1 MTPFRWAN
9 CYADIGTGKHGLTI
23 RDYFAEVIVPSL
35 RRIEERIDTL
45 GRSEDAG
52 DVFAQRDME
61 DMLQE
66 TKLAFCLSLQ
76 SIWERQL
83 RTYLQG
89 CARELEPGADLNT
102 RIANA
107 RWDGLQKLFRR
118 LRGIDLERF
127 PSFERLDFLHHLGNA
142 CRHGEGA
149 SLAELGRR
157 APHFWSPVPPLPE
170 PFDPAPE
177 IPRSLTLM
185 NVPEQDM
192 RGLVEAVAQF
202 WEDTGY
208 IYNESLRSKDPYL
221 VARLERERATRAWI
235 PQAGAEA

>member
-1 MTPFRWAN
+1 M
-9 CYADIGTGKHGLTI
+9 
-23 RDYFAEVIVPSL
+23 
-35 RRIEERIDTL
+35 
-45 GRSEDAG
+45 
-52 DVFAQRDME
+52 
-61 DMLQE
+61 
-66 TKLAFCLSLQ
+66 
-76 SIWERQL
+76 
-83 RTYLQG
+83 
-89 CARELEPGADLNT
+89 
-102 RIANA
+102 
-107 RWDGLQKLFRR
+107 
-118 LRGIDLERF
+118 
-127 PSFERLDFLHHLGNA
+127 
-142 CRHGEGA
+142 
-149 SLAELGRR
+149 
-157 APHFWSPVPPLPE
+157 PPLPE